1 MQKTIANDPHEYLTR
16 SECGE
21 ERDLRN
27 HMTLAAAAIGASVLG
42 AVVAHGIS
50 GSPPPVAVEDA
61 LVRQVAAQPPAIPEP
76 PVLKSEYFLA
86 LTMYHEARGQ
96 SPQAM
101 KAVGWVVMN
110 RTKTDGFP
118 DGIHD
123 VVTEPTRSG
132 KCQFSWACGDL
143 GVDKVEPAAW
153 QQAEHAANDLLFGGG
168 RDPTNGAVWFWESWR
183 PRPGWVSQNAR
194 ETLELGGHSFYAP
207 VRSGSSRGA

>member
-1 MQKTIANDPHEYLTR
+1 
-16 SECGE
+16 
-21 ERDLRN
+21 
-27 HMTLAAAAIGASVLG
+27 MTLAAAAIGASVLG
-42 AVVAHGIS
+42 AVVAHGVS
-50 GSPPPVAVEDA
+50 GSSEQADAQDVPAVQAVAEA
-61 LVRQVAAQPPAIPEP
+61 HAIPAP

-110 RTKTDGFP
+110 RARSDGFP

-132 KCQFSWACGDL
+132 KCQFGWACGDL
-143 GVDKVEPAAW
+143 SVDKVEPAAW
-153 QQAEHAANDLLFGGG
+153 QQAEALAGDLLFHGG
-168 RDPTNGAVWFWESWR
+168 RDPTKGAVWFWESWR
-183 PRPGWVSQNAR
+183 PRPDWLGRNAR

-207 VRSGSSRGA
+207 TRLPGSRGV